1 MSITRVGSTK
11 KFADGWDNIFSGAGK
26 GKAGKK
32 AAAKVAGKKSAARK
46 TAKAKGKSKS
56 AKNVAPAPAA
66 HVPSTKKEKKNEGRG
81 KKHGLGDESAKK
93 SAAKRTS
100 KTGKKRPAPVA
111 HQMELF

>member
-11 KFADGWDNIFSGAGK
+11 RFAEGWDNIFSGG
-26 GKAGKK
+26 GKK
-32 AAAKVAGKKSAARK
+32 KSSKNATAKSAGKKSATRK
-46 TAKAKGKSKS
+46 AAKAKGKSKS

-66 HVPSTKKEKKNEGRG
+66 HVPSTKKGKQNEGRG
-81 KKHGLGDESAKK
+81 KKHGPGDEKAKK
-93 SAAKRTS
+93 SAAKRKS